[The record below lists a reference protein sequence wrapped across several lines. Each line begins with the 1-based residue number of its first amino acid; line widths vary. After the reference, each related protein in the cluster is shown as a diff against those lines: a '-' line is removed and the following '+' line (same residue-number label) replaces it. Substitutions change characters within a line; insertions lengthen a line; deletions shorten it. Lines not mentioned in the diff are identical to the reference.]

1 MFSSKQKKAVIGVLL
16 KKKINMKYIT
26 NTAPMFLVIL
36 INEDHKPKFSV
47 TQDNLD
53 HR

>member
-1 MFSSKQKKAVIGVLL
+1 MFSSQQKKAVIGVLL
-16 KKKINMKYIT
+16 KKMINIKYIT

-36 INEDHKPKFSV
+36 IKEDDKPKFSV